1 LYFRLED
8 DDLDWGP
15 IKIKISK
22 KGQVRFEFKNMD
34 KLPKKMEDL
43 TGTGKDEATKWT
55 DIAQAK
61 KVL

>member
-1 LYFRLED
+1 
-8 DDLDWGP
+8 
-15 IKIKISK
+15 
-22 KGQVRFEFKNMD
+22 MD